1 LRANEALLGR
11 GDALQLRRVLGR
23 CLPLHRWVSVQGVA
37 GGGGGRGNAV
47 LRCGRAQRRAP

>member
-23 CLPLHRWVSVQGVA
+23 CLPLHRWVSVQGVT
-37 GGGGGRGNAV
+37 GGRGGNAV